1 MLMNKFFKYSLVTYC
16 VTIALSACSTVTH
29 PKKSLAVATWNIE
42 HLAEQN
48 SKGCKARDEADYE
61 KLKEYASNLKADIVA
76 LQEVESAKAVA
87 RVFPEKEWQIIISD
101 RSDSPTYT
109 CRESGLTSTQQ
120 KVAFA
125 VRNSLKI
132 DSVEQLKAI
141 AAPRPGLRQGIK
153 LTVQHADEKL
163 HIVNLHL
170 KSGCFVDDY
179 QDADR
184 ESCAVLSQ
192 QVKILDDY
200 LESQQLNQENW
211 IVLGDFNHRLANPN
225 NRFRNDLF
233 HSPGLF
239 GDTSSPHKQLQNLT
253 DGDTGCHPK
262 YPAPI
267 DHILISSA
275 LSTKYHS
282 ESLKFHYFDN
292 MNIDDMLSDHCAL
305 SAHFTL

>member
-1 MLMNKFFKYSLVTYC
+1 MLMNKFFIHSLFTC
-16 VTIALSACSTVTH
+16 CATIALSACDSVTH
-29 PKKSLAVATWNIE
+29 PDNSLAVATWNIE
-42 HLAEQN
+42 HLAENNGQ
-48 SKGCKARDEADYE
+48 GCKARSEADYK
-61 KLKEYASNLKADIVA
+61 KLKAYASNLNADIVA

-101 RSDSPTYT
+101 RPDSQTYT

-120 KVAFA
+120 KVAFV
-125 VRNSLKI
+125 VRNSVKI

-141 AAPRPGLRQGIK
+141 AAPRAGLRQGIK
-153 LTVQHADEKL
+153 LTIQHEDEKL

-179 QDADR
+179 LDSDK

-192 QVKILDDY
+192 QIKILDNY

-225 NRFRNDLF
+225 NRFRKDLF

-239 GDTSSPHKQLQNLT
+239 GDKSFPNNQLQNLT
-253 DGDTGCHPK
+253 DGKTGCHPK

-267 DHILISSA
+267 DHIFVSSA
-275 LSTKYHS
+275 LSTKYNS

-292 MNIDDMLSDHCAL
+292 MNIDDMLSDHCAS
-305 SAHFTL
+305 SAHFTF

>member
-1 MLMNKFFKYSLVTYC
+1 MNKFFKLSLLTC
-16 VTIALSACSTVTH
+16 CATIALSACSTVTN
-29 PKKSLAVATWNIE
+29 PEESLVVATWNIE
-42 HLAEQN
+42 HLAENNGQ
-48 SKGCKARDEADYE
+48 GCKARNETDYE
-61 KLKEYASNLKADIVA
+61 QLKEYASNLKADVVA
-76 LQEVESAKAVA
+76 LQEVESAKAVS
-87 RVFPEKEWQIIISD
+87 RIFPEDEWQIIISD
-101 RSDSPTYT
+101 RPDSQTYT

-120 KVAFA
+120 KTAFA

-141 AAPRPGLRQGIK
+141 AIPRPGLRQGIK

-179 QDADR
+179 LDSDR
-184 ESCAVLSQ
+184 ESCAVLAQ

-200 LESQQLNQENW
+200 LESQPLNQENW

-225 NRFRNDLF
+225 NRFRKDLF

-239 GDTSSPHKQLQNLT
+239 ADTSLPNKQLQNLT
-253 DGDTGCHPK
+253 DGKTGCHPK

-267 DHILISSA
+267 DHIFISSA
-275 LSTKYHS
+275 LSTQYNS
-282 ESLKFHYFDN
+282 ESIKFHYFDN

-305 SAHFTL
+305 SARFSF

>member
-1 MLMNKFFKYSLVTYC
+1 MNKFFKHSLFTC
-16 VTIALSACSTVTH
+16 CATIALSACDTVTH
-29 PKKSLAVATWNIE
+29 PDNSLAVATWNTE
-42 HLAEQN
+42 HLAENNGQ
-48 SKGCKARDEADYE
+48 GCKARSEADYE
-61 KLKEYASNLKADIVA
+61 KLKVYASNLNADVVA

-87 RVFPEKEWQIIISD
+87 RVFPEEKWQIIISD
-101 RSDSPTYT
+101 RPDSQTYT

-120 KVAFA
+120 K
-125 VRNSLKI
+125 
-132 DSVEQLKAI
+132 AI
-141 AAPRPGLRQGIK
+141 AAPRAGLRQGIK
-153 LTVQHADEKL
+153 LTIQHEDEKL

-179 QDADR
+179 LDSDK

-192 QVKILDDY
+192 QIKILDNY

-225 NRFRNDLF
+225 NRFRKDLF

-239 GDTSSPHKQLQNLT
+239 GDKSFPNNQLQNLT
-253 DGDTGCHPK
+253 DGKTGCHPK

-267 DHILISSA
+267 DHIFVSSA
-275 LSTKYHS
+275 LSTKYNS

-292 MNIDDMLSDHCAL
+292 MNIDDMLSDHCAS
-305 SAHFTL
+305 SAHFTF